1 MVVED
6 LEKSNVILK
15 RGHLIMEQEADMT
28 LFYMATWDLNRSRAL
43 ENGIK
48 ITIVLKKKKSWVRS

>member
-6 LEKSNVILK
+6 LEKSNIILK

-48 ITIVLKKKKSWVRS
+48 ITIVLKKKNHG